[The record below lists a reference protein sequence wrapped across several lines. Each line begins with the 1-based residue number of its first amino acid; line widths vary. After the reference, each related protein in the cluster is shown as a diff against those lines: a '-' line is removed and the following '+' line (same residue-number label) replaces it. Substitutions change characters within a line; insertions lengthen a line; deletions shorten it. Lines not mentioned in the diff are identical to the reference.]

1 VKETAF
7 CSTDS
12 ELAELRERAQ
22 RAIDENIVLIADYKF
37 LRAWFRMRPGTG
49 CVRLR
54 CWMTEPRRIYRSL
67 RKQAR
72 SRAEAW

>member
-1 VKETAF
+1 MKETAS

-37 LRAWFRMRPGTG
+37 LRALFRTRPMDR
-49 CVRLR
+49 VRPSPMLDD
-54 CWMTEPRRIYRSL
+54 
-67 RKQAR
+67 
-72 SRAEAW
+72 